1 MNGHLVSTFSF
12 TLCLVHPRRSPGTRQ
27 PSSNCSFFYQH
38 TNKQTNKQTQSVLVH
53 ALAGRLKDNKKLSLT
68 GQRYIN
74 GHPVAGDSLLPAAFV
89 EQDVNFFPH
98 MTVRETLEFRVSLKL
113 GSLISTQQRD
123 AIVSNLMN
131 QLGLVKSADTIVGD
145 AKIRGLSGGER
156 KRLSIAVEMI
166 SSPSLLFLDEPTSG
180 LDSAAAASL
189 VEKLRILADQGKTVV
204 AVIHQPSQPV
214 FSMFDDLLL
223 LSDGRQMYY
232 GPVSEVRHYMEKQG
246 FPAEP
251 EVGTAE
257 FVLEC
262 ISRFPRLKETTADA
276 EKRVLTLAENAQQ
289 GSDLG
294 LAAAAA
300 AKEAKDDEHRYSAVV
315 ARHGPRASVFKQFR
329 LLMKRALKEAFRGK
343 GVLIL
348 KAVQQ
353 VTVAIIYG
361 GIYKLGTNQVRR
373 QTA

>member
-1 MNGHLVSTFSF
+1 M
-12 TLCLVHPRRSPGTRQ
+12 
-27 PSSNCSFFYQH
+27 
-38 TNKQTNKQTQSVLVH
+38 VH
-53 ALAGRLKDNKKLSLT
+53 ALAGRIKDNKKFSLS
-68 GQRYIN
+68 GRRYIN
-74 GHPVAGDSLLPAAFV
+74 GHAIAGDSLLPAAFV

-113 GSLISTQQRD
+113 GSLISVRQRD
-123 AIVSNLMN
+123 AIVQHLMD
-131 QLGLVKSADTIVGD
+131 QLGLIKSADTIVGD

-189 VEKLRILADQGKTVV
+189 VEKLRNLADGGKTIV
-204 AVIHQPSQPV
+204 AVIHQPSQQV

-232 GPVSEVRHYMEKQG
+232 GPVSEVRQYMERQG
-246 FPAEP
+246 YPAEP

-257 FVLEC
+257 YVLAC

-276 EKRVLTLAENAQQ
+276 EQRILTLAKHAQKAQQ
-289 GSDLG
+289 QQQQSVH
-294 LAAAAA
+294 LASHAATSV
-300 AKEAKDDEHRYSAVV
+300 KHDDTHRYSAVV
-315 ARHGPRASVFKQFR
+315 ARHGPRASIFKQFR
-329 LLMKRALKEAFRGK
+329 LLLKRAMKEAFRGK

-353 VTVAIIYG
+353 VTVGLIYG
-361 GIYKLGTNQVRR
+361 GIYKLGTNQVGILQNALAWPVGRIAFVTIMTSHTSGLAVR
-373 QTA
+373 LPFRIDMD